1 MRRTIILLVLA
12 VAGGALLSCGGSS
25 HTAQT
30 SHSATATPSSSGATG
45 TAPTKARALAF
56 ARAVNLTAAD
66 VPGFRVSST
75 HEGKTARE
83 QQLERQALACAG
95 PVASEKKIAEESSRD
110 FELKRGILDLG
121 VSSEVSVA
129 RTPAIAASGLSALR
143 GAHVRS
149 CFSHFLDLLLKDQR
163 FGGAT
168 AGPVSIQSG
177 TPPAP
182 GTTGGFGWRV
192 TATFAVQHITVHLYL
207 DLLGFVDGP
216 AQVTLFSSGILRP
229 FPAAVQQ
236 QLFSLLLNRAKAHRL

>member
-25 HTAQT
+25 HTTQT
-30 SHSATATPSSSGATG
+30 GHSAATTPSTTGPTG
-45 TAPTKARALAF
+45 TVPTKAQALAF

-66 VPGFRVSST
+66 VPGFTVSST

-83 QQLERQALACAG
+83 KQLERQALACAG
-95 PVASEKKIAEESSRD
+95 PVASEKKIAEEGSRD

-129 RTPAIAASGLSALR
+129 RTSAIAASGLSALR
-143 GAHVRS
+143 GAHVRG
-149 CFSHFLDLLLKDQR
+149 CFSHFLDQLLKDQR

-168 AGPVSIQSG
+168 VGRVSMQSG

-192 TATFAVQHITVHLYL
+192 TATLSVQHIAVRFYM
-207 DLLGFVDGP
+207 DLLGFVYGP

-229 FPAAVQQ
+229 FPASIQQ
-236 QLFSLLLNRAKAHRL
+236 QLFSLLLKRAKAHRL